1 MINSEHVASPVM
13 QHTEDQNTEKR
24 GVTREEKKGMRRL
37 EEEEEEEDEEGDK
50 EARGG
55 EET

>member
-24 GVTREEKKGMRRL
+24 GVTREEMKGMRRP
-37 EEEEEEEDEEGDK
+37 EEEEEEDEEGDK